1 MAKPTEFDQSAFYA
15 AIDAKRQERGLTWKQ
30 MAAESGVG
38 ASTLTR
44 MRQGKG
50 PDAKGLASLVAW
62 SGLNLD
68 SFVRSDKKPRQRESD
83 TLALVTA
90 HFHSD
95 PHLTADGAETLSR
108 LVALTYQQIKKP
120 PKKGKG

>member
-1 MAKPTEFDQSAFYA
+1 MAKPAGFDQSAFYA
-15 AIDAKRQERGLTWKQ
+15 AIDAKRQGRRLTWKQ
-30 MAAESGVG
+30 VASESGVG

-44 MRQGKG
+44 MGQGKG

-62 SGLNLD
+62 SGLSLD
-68 SFVRSDKKPRQRESD
+68 SFVRSGKKSRPRESD

-95 PHLTADGAETLSR
+95 PDLTTDSAETLSR
-108 LVALTYQQIKKP
+108 LVALTYQQLKKP
-120 PKKGKG
+120 PKKG

>member
-1 MAKPTEFDQSAFYA
+1 MTKPAGFDQSAFYA
-15 AIDAKRQERGLTWKQ
+15 ALDSKRQERGLTWKQ
-30 MAAESGVG
+30 VAAESGVG

-44 MRQGKG
+44 MGQGKG
-50 PDAKGLASLVAW
+50 PDAKGLVSLVAW

-68 SFVRSDKKPRQRESD
+68 SFVRSERKPRPRESD

-95 PHLTADGAETLSR
+95 PHLTADGADTLSR

-120 PKKGKG
+120 SKKG